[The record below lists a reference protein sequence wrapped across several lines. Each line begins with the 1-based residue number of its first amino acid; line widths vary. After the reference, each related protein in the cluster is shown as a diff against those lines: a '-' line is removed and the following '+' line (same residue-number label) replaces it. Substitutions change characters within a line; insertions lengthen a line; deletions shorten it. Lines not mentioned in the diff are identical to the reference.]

1 MKVYGYEIELM
12 NDNRK
17 VIKSK
22 MPMTRT
28 EASTLMQSAY
38 TYYTVTHPQAT
49 IISMRITE
57 REK

>member
-1 MKVYGYEIELM
+1 MKIYGYEIELM

-28 EASTLMQSAY
+28 EASKLMQSAY
-38 TYYTVTHPQAT
+38 TYYTVTHPQAR

-57 REK
+57 KER

>member
-28 EASTLMQSAY
+28 QASDLMQHAY
-38 TYYTVTHPQAT
+38 TYYTVTHPQAM

-57 REK
+57 RER